1 LPNFTHSADGDNKR
15 SDVGVSKHRPNAQ
28 SRTPNCPYPND
39 SQFRQQFKNLTIN
52 KLKYWHCFDCLL
64 INNADTMLK
73 NYIKTAWRNLVRNKF
88 YSIINIA
95 GLTMGLAVGIL
106 ILLWVQDELS
116 FDSFHKN
123 ASNIYRMELFGGTG
137 ASKQIWQVTV
147 APMGPLAKQELP
159 AVQNQV
165 RLTNNWFF
173 SLFKYQDK
181 VFNEEGVGFADPTLF
196 TVFDFPLIE
205 GNTAKPFTNDNSIVI
220 TRKTAKRYFGNQ
232 EALGKVIVA
241 DNKENF
247 TISGV
252 IDDFPLNSSIHY
264 DMIMPMSYHVK
275 YMLTNFKDDLNHDF
289 GNFSYETYLQL
300 KPGTPLKQLAADLNK
315 VHLKNKPEDTDADYL
330 LLPATKMHL
339 YNADGTDRGISTVRI
354 FIVIALVI
362 LVIACI
368 NYVNLSTARA
378 MLRAKE
384 ISMRKIIGAAKMQ
397 LFMQFV
403 IETALL
409 FILSSALAILLIY
422 NLMPLFN
429 DIAGKQL
436 VFNLADY
443 HIWFVIG
450 GTIAATLVLSS
461 IYPALLLSSF
471 EPLKA
476 LKGKISNG
484 IGDVLFRKILVV
496 VQFTFSVVLIIGT
509 IVITGQLNYIRSK
522 DLGYDKS
529 HVVAFWMRDMKNHYD
544 AVKAELLKQPGV
556 EAVTRS
562 TGNIVHNGGISGD
575 NDWDGK
581 AVGQTFIVH
590 PQGIDKDFI
599 SFFKMKMAAGHA
611 FDGSVSDSTH
621 YILNEAAIKEL
632 GMNDPIGKRF
642 RLRKTEGTIVGVVKD
657 FHFDSMREKIGPTVF
672 YYAPDTYASI
682 YIKTTNNGAPQAI
695 AAAEK
700 QFKQYN
706 GQFPFGYT
714 FLDEIFNRL
723 YQGEQ
728 REGTLFNYFAGIAI
742 FISCLGLFGL
752 AAFTA
757 QVRTR
762 EIGVR
767 KVLGATVTNVVSL
780 LAKDFIK
787 LVLIAIIV
795 AFPIA
800 WLAMSHWLDA
810 FAYRVGISWTTFVL
824 AAGIAILIAFVTIS
838 FQSIKAALTNPVDS
852 LRRE

>member
-1 LPNFTHSADGDNKR
+1 
-15 SDVGVSKHRPNAQ
+15 
-28 SRTPNCPYPND
+28 
-39 SQFRQQFKNLTIN
+39 
-52 KLKYWHCFDCLL
+52 
-64 INNADTMLK
+64 MLK

-88 YSIINIA
+88 YSVINIA
-95 GLTMGLAVGIL
+95 GLTMGLAIGIL

-196 TVFDFPLIE
+196 TVFDFPLVE
-205 GNTAKPFTNDNSIVI
+205 GNNAKPFANDNSVVI
-220 TRKTAKRYFGNQ
+220 TRATAKRYFGNG
-232 EALGKVIVA
+232 EAMGKVIVA

-247 TISGV
+247 TVSGV
-252 IDDFPLNSSIHY
+252 VADFPLNSSIHY
-264 DMIMPMSYHVK
+264 DMIMPMSYHIK
-275 YMLTNFKDDLNHDF
+275 YMLSNFKSDLNHDF
-289 GNFSYETYLQL
+289 GNYSYETYLQL
-300 KPGTPLKQLAADLNK
+300 KPGTDLKQLSKQLNN
-315 VHLKNKPEDTDADYL
+315 VHLKRKPEDTDADYL

-384 ISMRKIIGAAKMQ
+384 ISMRKIIGAAKTQ

-403 IETALL
+403 VETALL
-409 FILSSALAILLIY
+409 FTLSSALAILLIY
-422 NLMPLFN
+422 NLLPVFN
-429 DIAGKQL
+429 NIAGKQL
-436 VFNLADY
+436 VFNLADC
-443 HIWFVIG
+443 HIWMVIG
-450 GTIAATLVLSS
+450 GTIASTLVLSS

-509 IVITGQLNYIRSK
+509 IVITGQLNYIKSK
-522 DLGYDKS
+522 NLGYDKS
-529 HVVAFWMRDMKNHYD
+529 HVFAFWMRDMKDHYD
-544 AVKAELLKQPGV
+544 AVKAELLKQPGI

-562 TGNIVHNGGISGD
+562 TGNIIQNGSVSGD

-599 SFFKMKMAAGHA
+599 SFFKMKMAAGRS
-611 FDGSVSDSTH
+611 FDGSVSDSAH

-632 GMNDPIGKRF
+632 GMKDPIGKRF
-642 RLRKTEGTIVGVVKD
+642 RLRKIEGTIVGVVKD
-657 FHFDSMREKIGPTVF
+657 FHFASMREKIGPTVF
-672 YYAPDTYASI
+672 YYAPNTYASI
-682 YIKTTNNGAPQAI
+682 YIKTNNNGAPKAI
-695 AAAEK
+695 DAAQR

-714 FLDEIFNRL
+714 FLDEIFNKL

-767 KVLGATVTNVVSL
+767 KVLGATVTNVVTL

-787 LVLIAIIV
+787 LVLIAIVV

-824 AAGIAILIAFVTIS
+824 AAGIAVLIAFVTIS
-838 FQSIKAALTNPVDS
+838 FQSVKAALSNPVDS

>member
-1 LPNFTHSADGDNKR
+1 
-15 SDVGVSKHRPNAQ
+15 
-28 SRTPNCPYPND
+28 
-39 SQFRQQFKNLTIN
+39 
-52 KLKYWHCFDCLL
+52 
-64 INNADTMLK
+64 MLK

-88 YSIINIA
+88 YSVINIA
-95 GLTMGLAVGIL
+95 GLTVGLAIGIL
-106 ILLWVQDELS
+106 ILLWVQDEFS

-123 ASNIYRMELFGGTG
+123 ASNIYRIELFGGTG

-159 AVQNQV
+159 VVQNQV
-165 RLTNNWFF
+165 RLTDNWLF
-173 SLFKYQDK
+173 SLYKYQDK
-181 VFNEEGVGFADPTLF
+181 VFREQAVGFADPSLF

-205 GNTAKPFTNDNSIVI
+205 GNKAKPFASDNSVVI
-220 TRKTAKRYFGNQ
+220 TKSTAKKYFGS
-232 EALGKVIVA
+232 ADAIGKVIVA

-247 TISGV
+247 TVSGV
-252 IDDFPLNSSIHY
+252 INDFPLNSSIHY

-275 YMLTNFKDDLNHDF
+275 VFKVDVNHDF
-289 GNFSYETYLQL
+289 SNYAYETYLQL
-300 KPGTPLKQLAADLNK
+300 RPGTSLKQLSADLNSI
-315 VHLKNKPEDTDADYL
+315 HLKRKPEDTDADYL
-330 LLPATKMHL
+330 VLPIGKMHL

-354 FIVIALVI
+354 FIIIALVI

-384 ISMRKIIGAAKMQ
+384 ISMRKIIGAAKTQ

-409 FILSSALAILLIY
+409 FVLSSVLAVLVIY
-422 NLMPLFN
+422 NVMPVFN
-429 DIAGKQL
+429 TIAGKQL
-436 VFNLADY
+436 VFNLSDY
-443 HIWFVIG
+443 HIWLVIA
-450 GTIAATLVLSS
+450 GTIIATLLLSS

-496 VQFTFSVVLIIGT
+496 LQFTFSVVLIVST
-509 IVITGQLNYIRSK
+509 LVITRQLKYIQSK
-522 DLGYDKS
+522 NLGYDKS
-529 HVVAFWMRDMKNHYD
+529 RVFGVWLRDASRHYD
-544 AVKAELLKQPGV
+544 AIKAELLKEPGI
-556 EAVTRS
+556 EAVTHATS
-562 TGNIVHNGGISGD
+562 SIISSGMISGD
-575 NDWDGK
+575 NSWDGK
-581 AVGQTFIVH
+581 APGQTFILH
-590 PQGIDKDFI
+590 PMGIDKDFI
-599 SFFKMKMAAGHA
+599 RFFKLKMQQ
-611 FDGSVSDSTH
+611 GSSFSGAVADSTH
-621 YILNEAAIKEL
+621 FILNEAAVKEI
-632 GMNDPIGKRF
+632 GMKNPIGKHFRF
-642 RLRKTEGTIVGVVKD
+642 QKTNGTIIGVIKD
-657 FHFDSMREKIGPTVF
+657 FHFASLREKIAPAIFF
-672 YYAPDTYASI
+672 YRPAVYQTM
-682 YIKTTNNGAPQAI
+682 YIKTSTNNAAAAI
-695 AAAEK
+695 AAVGS

-706 GQFPFGYT
+706 GEFPFSYN
-714 FLDEIFNRL
+714 FLNEEFNNL

-728 REGTLFNYFAGIAI
+728 REGALFNYFAGIAI
-742 FISCLGLFGL
+742 FISCLGLLGL

-767 KVLGATVTNVVSL
+767 KVLGATVGSVVTL

-787 LVLIAIIV
+787 LVLIAIVI

-810 FAYRVGISWTTFVL
+810 FAYRIGINWTTFAL
-824 AAGIAILIAFVTIS
+824 AAVIALLIAFITIS
-838 FQSIKAALTNPVDS
+838 FQSVKAALANPVDS

>member
-1 LPNFTHSADGDNKR
+1 
-15 SDVGVSKHRPNAQ
+15 
-28 SRTPNCPYPND
+28 
-39 SQFRQQFKNLTIN
+39 
-52 KLKYWHCFDCLL
+52 
-64 INNADTMLK
+64 MLK

-88 YSIINIA
+88 YSVINIA
-95 GLTMGLAVGIL
+95 GLTLGLAIGIL
-106 ILLWVQDELS
+106 ILLWVQDEFS

-123 ASNIYRMELFGGTG
+123 ASNIYRVELFGGTG
-137 ASKQIWQVTV
+137 ASKQIWQTTV

-159 AVQNQV
+159 VVRDQV
-165 RLTNNWFF
+165 RITNNWFF

-181 VFNEEGVGFADPTLF
+181 IFNEQAVGFADPSLF

-205 GNTAKPFTNDNSIVI
+205 GNKAKPFTSDNSVVI
-220 TRKTAKRYFGNQ
+220 TKRTAKKYFGN
-232 EALGKVIVA
+232 EDALGKVIVA

-247 TISGV
+247 TVSGV
-252 IDDFPLNSSIHY
+252 VDDFPLNSSINY
-264 DMIMPMSYHVK
+264 DMIMPMSYHIK
-275 YMLTNFKDDLNHDF
+275 YMFTNYKLDLNHDF
-289 GNFSYETYLQL
+289 SNYAYETYLQL
-300 KPGTPLKQLAADLNK
+300 KPGTSLKKLSADLNS
-315 VHLKNKPEDTDADYL
+315 VHLKRKPEDTDADYL
-330 LLPATKMHL
+330 LLSATKMHL
-339 YNADGTDRGISTVRI
+339 YNADGTDRGIGTVHI
-354 FIVIALVI
+354 FIIIALVI

-384 ISMRKIIGAAKMQ
+384 ISMRKIIGAAKTQ

-403 IETALL
+403 VETALL
-409 FILSSALAILLIY
+409 FILSSVLAVLVIY
-422 NLMPLFN
+422 NVIPVFN
-429 DIAGKQL
+429 EIAGKQL
-436 VFNLADY
+436 VFNLSNY
-443 HIWFVIG
+443 HIWLVIA
-450 GTIAATLVLSS
+450 GTITATLLLSS

-484 IGDVLFRKILVV
+484 IGDVVFRKILVV
-496 VQFTFSVVLIIGT
+496 VQFTFSVVLIIST
-509 IVITGQLNYIRSK
+509 IVITSQLNYIRSK
-522 DLGYDKS
+522 NLGYDKS
-529 HVVAFWMRDMKNHYD
+529 HVFAFWMRDMQGHYD

-562 TGNIVHNGGISGD
+562 SGNIVNNGGISGD

-581 AVGQTFIVH
+581 ATGQTFIVH

-599 SFFKMKMAAGHA
+599 SFFKLKMQQGHS

-621 YILNEAAIKEL
+621 FILNEAAVKEIGL
-632 GMNDPIGKRF
+632 QNPIGKRF
-642 RLRKTEGTIVGVVKD
+642 RLRKTEGTIIGVVKN
-657 FHFDSMREKIGPTVF
+657 FHFASMREKIAPAVF
-672 YYAPDTYASI
+672 YYAPDSYTSI
-682 YIKTTNNGAPQAI
+682 YIKTTGNDAPKAI
-695 AAAEK
+695 AAAGN

-706 GQFPFGYT
+706 GEFPFSYV
-714 FLDEIFNRL
+714 FLDDVFNKL

-742 FISCLGLFGL
+742 LISCLGLLGL
-752 AAFTA
+752 AAYTA

-767 KVLGATVTNVVSL
+767 KVLGATVTNVVGL

-787 LVLIAIIV
+787 LVLIAIVV

-800 WLAMSHWLDA
+800 WLAMSHWLNA
-810 FAYRVGISWTTFVL
+810 FAYRVGISWTAFIL
-824 AAGIAILIAFVTIS
+824 AAVIAVLIAFITIS
-838 FQSIKAALTNPVDS
+838 FQSVKAALTNPVDS

>member
-1 LPNFTHSADGDNKR
+1 
-15 SDVGVSKHRPNAQ
+15 
-28 SRTPNCPYPND
+28 
-39 SQFRQQFKNLTIN
+39 
-52 KLKYWHCFDCLL
+52 
-64 INNADTMLK
+64 MLK

-137 ASKQIWQVTV
+137 ASKQIWSTTV

-165 RLTNNWFF
+165 RITNNWFF

-181 VFNEEGVGFADPTLF
+181 VFNNESAGFADPTLF

-205 GNTAKPFTNDNSIVI
+205 GNTARPFTNDNSVVI
-220 TRKTAKRYFGNQ
+220 TREVAKKYFGDGD
-232 EALGKVIVA
+232 AIGKVIVA

-247 TISGV
+247 TVSGI
-252 IDDFPLNSSIHY
+252 IDNFPLNSSIHY
-264 DMIMPMSYHVK
+264 DMIMPMSYHIK
-275 YMLTNFKDDLNHDF
+275 YMLKNNNVDLNHDF
-289 GNFSYETYLQL
+289 SNYSYETYLQL
-300 KPGTPLKQLAADLNK
+300 KPGTSLKQLSADLNK
-315 VHLKNKPEDTDADYL
+315 VHLKRRPEDTDADYL
-330 LLPATKMHL
+330 LLPSTKMHL
-339 YNADGTDRGISTVRI
+339 YNADGTDKGISTVRI

-384 ISMRKIIGAAKMQ
+384 ISMRKIIGAAKTQ

-403 IETALL
+403 VETALL
-409 FILSSALAILLIY
+409 FMLSSVLAILLIY
-422 NLMPLFN
+422 NLMPVFN
-429 DIAGKQL
+429 SIAGKQL
-436 VFNLADY
+436 VFNLANY
-443 HIWFVIG
+443 HIWMVIG
-450 GTIAATLVLSS
+450 GTIAATLLLSS

-476 LKGKISNG
+476 LKGKISNS

-529 HVVAFWMRDMKNHYD
+529 HVFAFWMRDMKDHYD

-575 NDWDGK
+575 TDWDGK

-599 SFFKMKMAAGHA
+599 SFFKMKMAAGSS
-611 FDGSVSDSTH
+611 FTGSVSDSAH

-632 GMNDPIGKRF
+632 GMKDPIGKRF
-642 RLRKTEGTIVGVVKD
+642 KLRKTEGTIIGVVKD
-657 FHFDSMREKIGPTVF
+657 FHFDSMREKIGPAVF
-672 YYAPDTYASI
+672 FYQPDAYASI
-682 YIKTTNNGAPQAI
+682 YIKTTTNGAPNAI

-706 GQFPFGYT
+706 GLFPFDYT
-714 FLDEIFNRL
+714 FLDDVFNNL
-723 YQGEQ
+723 YKGEQ
-728 REGTLFNYFAGIAI
+728 REGVLFNYFAGIAI

-767 KVLGATVTNVVSL
+767 KVLGATVTNVVAL
-780 LAKDFIK
+780 LAKDFMK
-787 LVLIAIIV
+787 LVLIAIVV
-795 AFPIA
+795 AFPVA

-810 FAYRVGISWTTFVL
+810 FAYRVGISWVTFVL
-824 AAGIAILIAFVTIS
+824 AAGIAVLIAFVTIS
-838 FQSIKAALTNPVDS
+838 FQSVKAALTNPVDS

>member
-1 LPNFTHSADGDNKR
+1 MQ
-15 SDVGVSKHRPNAQ
+15 SDKV
-28 SRTPNCPYPND
+28 D
-39 SQFRQQFKNLTIN
+39 FI
-52 KLKYWHCFDCLL
+52 
-64 INNADTMLK
+64 MLK

-88 YSIINIA
+88 YSVINIA
-95 GLTMGLAVGIL
+95 GLTVGLAIGIL
-106 ILLWVQDELS
+106 ILLWVQDEFS

-123 ASNIYRMELFGGTG
+123 ASNIYRIELFGGTG

-159 AVQNQV
+159 VVQNQV
-165 RLTNNWFF
+165 RLTDNWLF
-173 SLFKYQDK
+173 SLYKYQDK
-181 VFNEEGVGFADPTLF
+181 VFREQAVGFADPSLF

-205 GNTAKPFTNDNSIVI
+205 GNKAKPFASDNSVVI
-220 TRKTAKRYFGNQ
+220 TKSTAKKYFGS
-232 EALGKVIVA
+232 ADAIGKVIVA

-247 TISGV
+247 TVSGV
-252 IDDFPLNSSIHY
+252 INDFPLNSSIHY

-275 YMLTNFKDDLNHDF
+275 VFKVDVNHDF
-289 GNFSYETYLQL
+289 SNYAYETYLQL
-300 KPGTPLKQLAADLNK
+300 RPGTSLKQLSADLNSI
-315 VHLKNKPEDTDADYL
+315 HLKRKPEDTDADYL
-330 LLPATKMHL
+330 VLPIGKMHL

-354 FIVIALVI
+354 FIIIALVI

-384 ISMRKIIGAAKMQ
+384 ISMRKIIGAAKTQ

-409 FILSSALAILLIY
+409 FVLSSVLAVLVIY
-422 NLMPLFN
+422 NVMPVFN
-429 DIAGKQL
+429 TIAGKQL
-436 VFNLADY
+436 VFNLSDY
-443 HIWFVIG
+443 HIWLVIA
-450 GTIAATLVLSS
+450 GTIIATLLLSS

-496 VQFTFSVVLIIGT
+496 LQFTFSVVLIVST
-509 IVITGQLNYIRSK
+509 LVITRQLKYIQSK
-522 DLGYDKS
+522 NLGYDKS
-529 HVVAFWMRDMKNHYD
+529 RVFGVWLRDASRHYD
-544 AVKAELLKQPGV
+544 AIKAELLKEPGI
-556 EAVTRS
+556 EAVTHATS
-562 TGNIVHNGGISGD
+562 SIISSGMISGD
-575 NDWDGK
+575 NSWDGK
-581 AVGQTFIVH
+581 APGQTFILH
-590 PQGIDKDFI
+590 PMGIDKDFI
-599 SFFKMKMAAGHA
+599 RFFKLKMQQ
-611 FDGSVSDSTH
+611 GSSFSGAVADSTH
-621 YILNEAAIKEL
+621 FILNEAAVKEI
-632 GMNDPIGKRF
+632 GMKNPIGKHFRF
-642 RLRKTEGTIVGVVKD
+642 QKTNGTIIGVIKD
-657 FHFDSMREKIGPTVF
+657 FHFASLREKIAPAIFF
-672 YYAPDTYASI
+672 YRPAVYQTM
-682 YIKTTNNGAPQAI
+682 YIKTSTNNAAAAI
-695 AAAEK
+695 AAVGS

-706 GQFPFGYT
+706 GEFPFSYN
-714 FLDEIFNRL
+714 FLNEEFNNL

-728 REGTLFNYFAGIAI
+728 REGALFNYFAGIAI
-742 FISCLGLFGL
+742 FISCLGLLGL

-767 KVLGATVTNVVSL
+767 KVLGATVGSVVTL

-787 LVLIAIIV
+787 LVLIAIVI

-810 FAYRVGISWTTFVL
+810 FAYRIGINWTTFAL
-824 AAGIAILIAFVTIS
+824 AAVIALLIAFITIS
-838 FQSIKAALTNPVDS
+838 FQSVKAALANPVDS

>member
-1 LPNFTHSADGDNKR
+1 MF
-15 SDVGVSKHRPNAQ
+15 
-28 SRTPNCPYPND
+28 
-39 SQFRQQFKNLTIN
+39 
-52 KLKYWHCFDCLL
+52 
-64 INNADTMLK
+64 K

-95 GLTMGLAVGIL
+95 GLTMGLAIGIL

-137 ASKQIWQVTV
+137 ASKQIWSVTV

-159 AVQNQV
+159 VVQNQV

-196 TVFDFPLIE
+196 TVFDFPLRE
-205 GNTAKPFTNDNSIVI
+205 GNTTKPFANDNSVVI
-220 TRKTAKRYFGNQ
+220 TRKTAKRYFGNE

-247 TISGV
+247 TVSGV

-275 YMLTNFKDDLNHDF
+275 YMLTNFKTDLNHDF
-289 GNFSYETYLQL
+289 GNYSYETYLQL
-300 KPGTPLKQLAADLNK
+300 KPGTPLKQLSADLNK
-315 VHLKNKPEDTDADYL
+315 VHLKNRPEDTDADYL

-339 YNADGTDRGISTVRI
+339 YNADGTDKGISTVRI

-403 IETALL
+403 VETALL
-409 FILSSALAILLIY
+409 FLLSSALAILVIY
-422 NLMPLFN
+422 NLMPAFN
-429 DIAGKQL
+429 NIAGKQL
-436 VFNLADY
+436 VFNLADH
-443 HIWFVIG
+443 HIWFVIA
-450 GTIAATLVLSS
+450 GTIAATLILSS

-529 HVVAFWMRDMKNHYD
+529 HVFAFWMRDMKDHYD

-575 NDWDGK
+575 TDWDGK

-599 SFFKMKMAAGHA
+599 SFFKMKMAAGRS
-611 FDGSVSDSTH
+611 FDGSVSDSAH

-632 GMNDPIGKRF
+632 GMTNPIGKRF

-657 FHFDSMREKIGPTVF
+657 FHFASMREKIGPTVF
-672 YYAPDTYASI
+672 FYAPDTYASI
-682 YIKTTNNGAPQAI
+682 YIKTTNNGATNAI

-714 FLDEIFNRL
+714 FLDEVFNNL

-767 KVLGATVTNVVSL
+767 KVLGATVTNVVTL

-787 LVLIAIIV
+787 LVLIAIVV

-824 AAGIAILIAFVTIS
+824 AAGIAVLIAFVTIS
-838 FQSIKAALTNPVDS
+838 FQSVKAALSNPVDS

>member
-1 LPNFTHSADGDNKR
+1 
-15 SDVGVSKHRPNAQ
+15 
-28 SRTPNCPYPND
+28 
-39 SQFRQQFKNLTIN
+39 
-52 KLKYWHCFDCLL
+52 
-64 INNADTMLK
+64 MLK

-88 YSIINIA
+88 YSVINIA
-95 GLTMGLAVGIL
+95 GLTVGLAIGIL
-106 ILLWVQDELS
+106 ILLWVQDEFS

-123 ASNIYRMELFGGTG
+123 ASNIYRVELFGGTG

-181 VFNEEGVGFADPTLF
+181 VFNEQAVGFADPSLF

-205 GNTAKPFTNDNSIVI
+205 GSNVKPFTNDNSVVI
-220 TRKTAKRYFGNQ
+220 TRSTAKRYFGN
-232 EALGKVIVA
+232 EDALGKVIVA

-247 TISGV
+247 TVSGV
-252 IDDFPLNSSIHY
+252 INDFPLNSSINY

-275 YMLTNFKDDLNHDF
+275 YMFTNYKDDLNHDF
-289 GNFSYETYLQL
+289 GNYSYETYLQL
-300 KPGTPLKQLAADLNK
+300 KPGTSLKQLSADLNK
-315 VHLKNKPEDTDADYL
+315 VHLKRKPEDTDADYL

-384 ISMRKIIGAAKMQ
+384 ISMRKIIGAAKTQ

-409 FILSSALAILLIY
+409 FAVSAVLGVLVIY
-422 NLMPLFN
+422 NVMPVFN
-429 DIAGKQL
+429 AIAGKQL
-436 VFNLADY
+436 VFNLSDY
-443 HIWFVIG
+443 HIWFVIA

-476 LKGKISNG
+476 LKGKISNS

-522 DLGYDKS
+522 NLGYDKS
-529 HVVAFWMRDMKNHYD
+529 HVFGLWMRDMKGHYD

-562 TGNIVHNGGISGD
+562 TGNIVNNGGISGD
-575 NDWDGK
+575 TDWDGK
-581 AVGQTFIVH
+581 ATGQTFIVH

-599 SFFKMKMAAGHA
+599 SFFKIKMAAGRG
-611 FDGSVSDSTH
+611 FEGSVSDSAH

-632 GMNDPIGKRF
+632 GMKDPIGKRF
-642 RLRKTEGTIVGVVKD
+642 RLRKTEGIIIGVVKD
-657 FHFDSMREKIGPTVF
+657 FHFASMREKIGPMVF
-672 YYAPDTYASI
+672 FYAPDTYASL
-682 YIKTTNNGAPQAI
+682 YLKTTGEGAPKAI
-695 AAAEK
+695 AAVEK

-706 GQFPFGYT
+706 GQFPFSYT
-714 FLDEIFNRL
+714 FLDEIFNKL

-742 FISCLGLFGL
+742 FISCLGLLGL

-767 KVLGATVTNVVSL
+767 KVLGATVGSVVTL

-787 LVLIAIIV
+787 LVLIAIVI

-800 WLAMSHWLDA
+800 WLAMNHWLDA
-810 FAYRVGISWTTFVL
+810 FAYRIGINWTTFAL
-824 AAGIAILIAFVTIS
+824 AAVIAILIAFITIS
-838 FQSIKAALTNPVDS
+838 VQSIKAALANPVDS

>member
-1 LPNFTHSADGDNKR
+1 
-15 SDVGVSKHRPNAQ
+15 
-28 SRTPNCPYPND
+28 
-39 SQFRQQFKNLTIN
+39 
-52 KLKYWHCFDCLL
+52 
-64 INNADTMLK
+64 MLK

-95 GLTMGLAVGIL
+95 GLTMGLAIGIL

-123 ASNIYRMELFGGTG
+123 ASNIYRVELFGGTG

-196 TVFDFPLIE
+196 TVFDFPLVE
-205 GNTAKPFTNDNSIVI
+205 GNTTKPFTNDNSIVI

-247 TISGV
+247 TVSGV

-264 DMIMPMSYHVK
+264 DMIMPMSYHIK
-275 YMLTNFKDDLNHDF
+275 YMLTNFKNDLNHDF
-289 GNFSYETYLQL
+289 GNYSYETYLQL

-315 VHLKNKPEDTDADYL
+315 VHLKNRPEDTDADYL

-422 NLMPLFN
+422 NLMPVFN

-436 VFNLADY
+436 IFNLADY

-450 GTIAATLVLSS
+450 GTIVATLVLSS

-529 HVVAFWMRDMKNHYD
+529 HVFAFWMRDMKNHYD

-562 TGNIVHNGGISGD
+562 TGNLVHNGGISGD

-611 FDGSVSDSTH
+611 FDGSVSDSAH

-632 GMNDPIGKRF
+632 GMKDPIGKRF

-767 KVLGATVTNVVSL
+767 KVLGATVSNVVTL

-787 LVLIAIIV
+787 LVLIAIVV

-824 AAGIAILIAFVTIS
+824 AAGIAVLIAFVTIS